1 MRDPRK
7 PTPTRWPCLAV
18 WRGRRRL
25 RGWSKAKSE
34 LDQRI
39 AAANG
44 SRIAAWTLHD
54 LRRTFVTQVSEHGI
68 APPHVVEAI
77 VNHISGVKAGVAGVY
92 NRATYLQEKRR
103 SLDLWA
109 AHVAALIDGR
119 ASNIVRFDS
128 SNSVDV
134 R

>member
-1 MRDPRK
+1 
-7 PTPTRWPCLAV
+7 
-18 WRGRRRL
+18 
-25 RGWSKAKSE
+25 
-34 LDQRI
+34 
-39 AAANG
+39 
-44 SRIAAWTLHD
+44 
-54 LRRTFVTQVSEHGI
+54 VTQVSEHGI